1 MSSASIGKRLTHLR
15 AILAAQSSNPNE
27 WSRANLARTTD
38 LSPAVVARLEKSGT
52 GTAANLMALLEF
64 YQCQGFNLAWILA
77 SDEERVPLYAF
88 QDAFQC
94 ADVTESCD
102 HLSRL
107 RQRVQEFGAN
117 NEPDQEAV
125 DNLLRFVQ
133 ERTHQALVHLLPRI
147 RYLDSESDL
156 QVYQR
161 HLPPVA
167 AASAGWR
174 SRSIHLLPLHYYD
187 AGESVPRCGVPYYY
201 LTYETMPLRFPGS
214 GACPFCEQQLAGKQ
228 ALPGVR

>member
-15 AILAAQSSNPNE
+15 TILAAQSTNPRE
-27 WSRANLARTTD
+27 WSRTNLARATD
-38 LSPAVVARLEKSGT
+38 LSPAVIARLEQSGI
-52 GTAANLMALLEF
+52 GSAANLLTLLTF
-64 YQCQGFNLAWILA
+64 YQCHGFNLAWMLA
-77 SDEERVPLYAF
+77 SDEERVPLYTF

-102 HLSRL
+102 HLGRL
-107 RQRVQEFGAN
+107 RQRVQEFGATTG
-117 NEPDQEAV
+117 PDQEPV
-125 DNLLRFVQ
+125 ETLLHFVQ
-133 ERTHQALVHLLPRI
+133 ERAHQALAHLLPRI
-147 RYLDSESDL
+147 RYIDSESDL

-161 HLPPVA
+161 YLPPVA

-201 LTYETMPLRFPGS
+201 LTYETKPVRFPGS
-214 GACPFCEQQLAGKQ
+214 GGCPFCEQQLSDK
-228 ALPGVR
+228 